1 MTTQSASYNKFFLL
15 SLLGMLTA
23 LATVVNNMFS
33 PAMPALAQAMGCDA
47 SATQL
52 CLTASMAGLALGQ
65 LIIGPLS
72 DRLGRRMTLLCS
84 MIAYVVASLALLVAP
99 SMGLIVALRLLQG
112 LSAGGGIVISRS
124 VATDVSTGNGLLKM
138 LAAINVINGL
148 MPIVTPLLGGYIV
161 SAAGYKG
168 AFAAMAVVG
177 LVLLAG
183 CFRLKETLQAE
194 NRTGVNLS
202 QTMTSFAVVLRNRQ
216 FLLTIVHQGGALA
229 VLFGNIAAT
238 PFILQ
243 SYGYGPGS
251 IGMALGINGIFTAIG
266 AGLAPSLGGSLRGM
280 RISAWGLAILAVLQ
294 AVVLWN
300 AMGLWFYEA
309 LVCLMLF
316 MVGITLTS
324 SSTHAMECERSH
336 AGTASALLGAVGFI
350 AGAVAAPLIGLG
362 DVLHS
367 TAVVY
372 ALAALLTLAVT
383 IPIKENVRNH
393 G

>member
-1 MTTQSASYNKFFLL
+1 MTTPSASYNKFFLL

-280 RISAWGLAILAVLQ
+280 RISAWGLAILGVLQ

-300 AMGLWFYEA
+300 AMGLWLYEA

-367 TAVVY
+367 TSVVY

-383 IPIKENVRNH
+383 IPINENVKNH

>member
-300 AMGLWFYEA
+300 AMGLWLYEA

-383 IPIKENVRNH
+383 IPIKENVKNH

>member
-1 MTTQSASYNKFFLL
+1 MTTPSASYNKFFLL

-383 IPIKENVRNH
+383 IPIKENVKNH

>member
-1 MTTQSASYNKFFLL
+1 MATQSASYNKFFLL

-183 CFRLKETLQAE
+183 CLRLKETLQAE

-383 IPIKENVRNH
+383 IPIKENVKNH

>member
-1 MTTQSASYNKFFLL
+1 MTTPSASYNKFFLL

-72 DRLGRRMTLLCS
+72 DRMGRRMTLLCS

-300 AMGLWFYEA
+300 AMGLWLYEV

-383 IPIKENVRNH
+383 IPIKENVKNH